1 MIQRMTPACCP
12 GIGSILLITASL
24 ILTGCK
30 SDNDKPTDPGTSP
43 STEALI
49 EPGPNEAILYYLRED
64 KRYDEWGLHLWNT
77 DACSGAAA
85 PTEWATPLLADGIS
99 ETYGA
104 YYRIDVTDDG
114 DCLNMIMHQGDN
126 KDLGG
131 NDIQWRFAELGR
143 RVFTL
148 SGSPDLSA
156 DPVAIPSVALEGA
169 SAHWIDANTL
179 VWDDASEANRVELR
193 YDENADIRVDEGVLT
208 GGTAIELPSSTISQ
222 RAANQF
228 SHLASWPAFKVDI
241 NEAERARIVRSQ
253 LIAAA
258 YDKTGKLTHATR
270 LQIPGV
276 LDAAY
281 AYEGPL
287 GARVTGSG
295 VEFAVWAP
303 TAQAVKLR
311 AFDAN
316 KQPLP
321 GFPVA
326 MTPTAENT
334 AVWHYTGPLSLDRAY
349 YQYEVT
355 AFHPQTDGV
364 ETAITSDPYALSLS
378 TNGEY
383 AQVVNLDDAD
393 LKPAG
398 WTGVAPPAVAQ
409 PEDVVIYE
417 THIRDFSA
425 SDASVAPAQ
434 RGKYAA
440 FSVSGSA
447 GLTHLARL
455 ANAGVTHIHL
465 LPAFD
470 IATVN
475 EDPAKVVDIDDE
487 FSRLCALSDVAA
499 DQWADQCSSGTIRSV
514 LEGFDPASDDA
525 QALYSVLRGLDGFN
539 WGYDPQHYTVPE
551 GSYSSDAEGVTR
563 IIEFRAMIKSL
574 TEMGFNVVMDVVYNH
589 TNASGLAE
597 KSILD
602 KIVPGYYHRLNPQTG
617 AVEQSTCCEN
627 TATEHRMMAKLMTDS
642 LSTWAS
648 QYKVSGFR
656 FDLMGHHMLSNMTDA
671 LAAVQAIDPDTY
683 FYGEGWNFG
692 EVADNARGV
701 NAIQKNL
708 GGSGIGS
715 FNDRSRDG
723 VRGGGPFDSGESLRS
738 NQGFANG
745 LYTFPN
751 ELNNGNDE
759 EKQRLLQTMDWI
771 RVGITGGLASYRLE
785 TFDGSTKTAS
795 EIDYNGQAAGYTA
808 DPQELINYVSKHDN
822 QTLWDNNQYKAPT
835 AASSRDRA
843 RMQVIALAIPILSEG
858 IPFLHMGSEILRSK
872 SMQRDSYDSGDWFNA
887 VDFSYQTG
895 SWNRGLPRADK
906 DGDNWPIITPI
917 LADSEASP
925 TTADRLYTR
934 DAVETLLRIRKQSA
948 LFRLTTAEQ
957 IKRRLVFH
965 NTGPQQLPG
974 LIAFSLDDGTAAGND
989 IDINSDAIMV
999 VINATPTTQTLQTSL
1014 TGFEIHRGMP
1024 ANGASFASGDFEV
1037 PALSVA
1043 VFEQQQSGAQGS
1055 GVPTVT
1061 Y

>member
-1 MIQRMTPACCP
+1 MIQRITPACCP
-12 GIGSILLITASL
+12 RISSLFLITASL
-24 ILTGCK
+24 MMTGCE
-30 SDNDKPTDPGTSP
+30 SDNDNPTDPTGTDP
-43 STEALI
+43 TEALI

-64 KRYDEWGLHLWNT
+64 SGYDGWGLHLWNT
-77 DACSGAAA
+77 ESCTGAAT
-85 PTEWATPLLADGIS
+85 PTEWGTPLLPDS
-99 ETYGA
+99 MNETYGA
-104 YYRIDVTDDG
+104 YYRIPVTDDG
-114 DCLNMIMHQGDN
+114 DCLNFIMHQGDN

-131 NDIQWRFAELGR
+131 NDHQWHFNELGR
-143 RVFTL
+143 RIFTL
-148 SGSPDLSA
+148 SGSNALSVE
-156 DPVAIPSVALEGA
+156 PVSIPSVAIEGA
-169 SAHWIDANTL
+169 SAHWIDTNTL
-179 VWDDASEANRVELR
+179 VWDDVADVNKVELR
-193 YDENADIRVDEGVLT
+193 YDGHANIRVEDGALV
-208 GGTAIELPSSTISQ
+208 GGTTVELSSSTMTQQAASQ
-222 RAANQF
+222 F
-228 SHLASWPAFKVDI
+228 PHLTNWLAYNIDLS
-241 NEAERARIVRSQ
+241 EAERTSALKGQ

-258 YDKTGKLTHATR
+258 YNKAGKLTHATR
-270 LQIPGV
+270 VQIPGA
-276 LDAAY
+276 LDATY
-281 AYEGPL
+281 TYDGPL
-287 GARVTGSG
+287 GSQVTGSG
-295 VEFAVWAP
+295 VEFSVWAP
-303 TAQAVKLR
+303 TAQSVRLH

-316 KQPLP
+316 KQLLS

-326 MTPTAENT
+326 MTPMTGNT
-334 AVWHYTGPLSLDRAY
+334 GVWHYTGSLSLDRAY

-355 AFHPQTDGV
+355 AYHPETDAI
-364 ETAITSDPYALSLS
+364 ETAVTSDPYALSLS

-393 LKPAG
+393 LKPTG
-398 WTGVAPPAVAQ
+398 WTSVAPPAVSQ
-409 PEDVVIYE
+409 PEDLVIYE

-425 SDASVAPAQ
+425 SDTSVAPDQ

-440 FSVSGSA
+440 FSATGSA
-447 GLTHLARL
+447 GLTHLTRL

-475 EDPAKVVDIDDE
+475 EDPAKVVDIDDD
-487 FSRLCALSDVAA
+487 FSRLCALSPTAA
-499 DQWADQCSSGTIRSV
+499 DQWADQCDSGTIRSA
-514 LEGFDPASDDA
+514 LENFDPASGDA
-525 QALYSVLRGLDGFN
+525 QALYSVLRSLDSFN

-574 TEMGFNVVMDVVYNH
+574 TDMGFNVVMDVVYNH

-597 KSILD
+597 KSVLD

-642 LSTWAS
+642 LSTWAE

-656 FDLMGHHMLSNMTDA
+656 FDLMGHHMLSNITDA

-723 VRGGGPFDSGESLRS
+723 VRGGGPFDSGEALRQ

-745 LYTFPN
+745 LYTYPN
-751 ELNNGNDE
+751 ELNTGSGE
-759 EKQRLLQTMDWI
+759 EKQSLFKAMDWI
-771 RVGITGGLASYRLE
+771 RAGIAGGLASYPLE
-785 TFDGSTKTAS
+785 TFDGTIKTGA

-808 DPQELINYVSKHDN
+808 DPQELINYASKHDN
-822 QTLWDNNQYKAPT
+822 QTLWDNNQYKAPS

-843 RMQVIALAIPILSEG
+843 RMQVVALAIPILSEG

-887 VDFSYQTG
+887 IDFSYQT
-895 SWNRGLPRADK
+895 STWNRGLPRADK
-906 DGDNWPIITPI
+906 DSDNWPVITPI
-917 LADSEASP
+917 LADSEANPS
-925 TTADRLYTR
+925 TADRLYTR
-934 DAVETLLRIRKQSA
+934 DAIETLLRIRKQSA

-957 IKRRLVFH
+957 VEKRLAFH

-974 LIAFSLDDGTAAGND
+974 VIAFSLDDGTAAGND
-989 IDINSDAIMV
+989 IDSNSDALMV
-999 VINATPTTQTLQTSL
+999 VINASPAPQTLQTNL
-1014 TGFEIHRGMP
+1014 TGFEIHREMP
-1024 ANGASFASGDFEV
+1024 ANGASFTNGNFEV
-1037 PALSVA
+1037 PGLSVA
-1043 VFEQQQSGAQGS
+1043 VFEQSQSGAQGA
-1055 GVPTVT
+1055 GLAATIQ
-1061 Y
+1061 